1 MWGRELQLLCW
12 CNDGDETPHRCSGIW
27 ELCGRANFI
36 LQLVFTIISCIMK
49 HSCTYIM

>member
-12 CNDGDETPHRCSGIW
+12 CNDGDETHRCSGIW

-49 HSCTYIM
+49 QPLM